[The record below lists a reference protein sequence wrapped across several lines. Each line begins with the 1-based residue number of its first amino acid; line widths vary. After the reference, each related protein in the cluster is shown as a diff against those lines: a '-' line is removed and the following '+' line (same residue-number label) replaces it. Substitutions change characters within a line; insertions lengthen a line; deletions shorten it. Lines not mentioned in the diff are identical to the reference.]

1 MRNLSPVCAVVLVS
15 VLFAGC
21 KSTYYAAWEKLGW
34 EKRDILSSRVVEARD
49 AQQQAGEQFKT
60 TLVRFKELTQ
70 FKGGDLEA
78 MYNKL
83 DSQYRTCESRA
94 VLVTD
99 RIKAV
104 KSVANDMFAEWKE
117 ELKQYQSNDLRSKS
131 QRKLDETQAR
141 YGVVIAAMHKSESR
155 MQPILGQFH
164 DQVLFLKHNLDASA
178 VSSLQGTSA
187 TIETD
192 VNQLIAEMQ
201 ASIDESNAFIGQLK

>member
-1 MRNLSPVCAVVLVS
+1 MRILGTACVVLLVAAC
-15 VLFAGC
+15 FAGC

-34 EKRDILSSRVVEARD
+34 EKRDILSERVGDARD
-49 AQQQAGEQFKT
+49 AQQQAATQFKT
-60 TLVRFKELTQ
+60 TMERFKELTQ

-83 DSQYRTCESRA
+83 DSHYRTCESRA
-94 VLVTD
+94 TKVTE
-99 RIKAV
+99 RVAAV
-104 KSVANDMFAEWKE
+104 ESVANDMFAEWKD
-117 ELKQYQSNDLRSKS
+117 ELKQYQSDDLRAKS
-131 QRKLDETQAR
+131 QKKLDETKDR
-141 YGVVIAAMHKSESR
+141 YAVVIASMHKSESK
-155 MQPILGQFH
+155 MKPILGQFR

-178 VSSLQGTSA
+178 VNSLQDTSV

>member
-1 MRNLSPVCAVVLVS
+1 MLNLRPVCVVVVAS
-15 VLFAGC
+15 IFFAGC
-21 KSTYYAAWEKLGW
+21 KSSYYAAWEKLGW
-34 EKRDILSSRVVEARD
+34 EKRDILSSRVVDARD

-60 TLVRFKELTQ
+60 TLTRFKELTQ

-94 VLVTD
+94 ATVTE

-104 KSVANDMFAEWKE
+104 ESVGNDMFAEWKE
-117 ELKQYQSNDLRSKS
+117 ELKQYQSDDLRAKS
-131 QRKLDETQAR
+131 QRKLDDTKER
-141 YGVVIAAMHKSESR
+141 YGVVIAAMHKSESK
-155 MQPILGQFH
+155 MKPILGQFH

-178 VSSLQGTSA
+178 VSSLQGTSV